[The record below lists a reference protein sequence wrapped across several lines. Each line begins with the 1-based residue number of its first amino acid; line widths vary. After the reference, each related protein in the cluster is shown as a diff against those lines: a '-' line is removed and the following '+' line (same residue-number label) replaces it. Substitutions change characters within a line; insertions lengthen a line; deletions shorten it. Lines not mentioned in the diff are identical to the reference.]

1 MLPRDESLSEAF
13 RTVKIPRRSSLMRK
27 VLAYMGPGFL
37 ISVGYMD
44 PGNWATDL
52 EGGARY
58 GYRLLWVV
66 LLSNLMAILLQTL
79 CVRLGLATGQ
89 DLAQA
94 CRQQFRKPAAI
105 ALWILCELAIVAC
118 DLAEVIGSAIALQ
131 LLFGI
136 PLIAGVAITTFDV
149 LILLGLSKFGFRKL
163 EAIVI
168 TLVATVAGCFLLQ
181 TFLAKPDM
189 AMVAKGMLIPSLPD
203 AEAIVISLGIIGA
216 TVMPHNLYLHSSIVQ
231 TRAHERTAK
240 GIREAIRFNTWDTIG
255 ALGAAFFVNAAILVL
270 AATVFDGRMDQVRE
284 LGDAQKLLK
293 PILGGAAATAFA
305 VALLA
310 AGQSSTITGTL
321 AGQIVMEGFLN
332 WKVAPHIRRIVTRLL
347 AVIPAMFIILISG
360 GNDTTRILTW
370 SQVALSLQLPFAI
383 VPLIVFTS
391 SRKLMRDFVNPLWMT
406 VLSVLAA
413 SVIIG
418 LNLYLVWE
426 RLGPTIL
433 ACIIGACAAFATWVR
448 FGYKERGKA

>member
-1 MLPRDESLSEAF
+1 MVVRDESLPEAF
-13 RTVKIPRRSSLMRK
+13 RTVKIPQRSSLIRK
-27 VLAYMGPGFL
+27 ILAFMGPGFL

-79 CVRLGLATGQ
+79 CVRLGLATGR

-94 CRQQFRKPAAI
+94 CREQFRKPAAI
-105 ALWILCELAIVAC
+105 ALWLLCELAIIAC

-136 PLIAGVAITTFDV
+136 PLIVGVAITTFDV
-149 LILLGLSKFGFRKL
+149 LMLLGLAKFGFRKL

-168 TLVATVAGCFLLQ
+168 TLVATVAGCFMFQ
-181 TFLAKPDM
+181 MFLAKPDYG
-189 AMVAKGMLIPSLPD
+189 MVAKGLLMPSLPD
-203 AEAIVISLGIIGA
+203 ADAVVISLGIIGA

-231 TRAHERTAK
+231 SRTYERTAK

-270 AATVFDGRMDQVRE
+270 AGTVFDGRMAEVRE

-293 PILGGAAATAFA
+293 PILGGVASTAFA

-321 AGQIVMEGFLN
+321 AGQIVMEGFLV
-332 WKVAPHIRRIVTRLL
+332 WKVPPHIRRMITRLM
-347 AVIPAMFIILISG
+347 AVVPAMLIILISG
-360 GNDTTRILTW
+360 GYDTTRILTW

-406 VLSVLAA
+406 VLSIIAA

-433 ACIIGACAAFATWVR
+433 FIIIAAVSAFATWVR

>member
-1 MLPRDESLSEAF
+1 MVVRDESLPEAF
-13 RTVKIPRRSSLMRK
+13 RSVKIPLRSSLIRK
-27 VLAYMGPGFL
+27 ILAFMGPGFL

-79 CVRLGLATGQ
+79 CVRLGLVTGR

-94 CRQQFRKPAAI
+94 CREQFRKPAAI
-105 ALWILCELAIVAC
+105 ALWLLCELAIIAC

-136 PLIAGVAITTFDV
+136 PLIVGVAITTFDV
-149 LILLGLSKFGFRKL
+149 LMLLGLAKFGFRKL

-168 TLVATVAGCFLLQ
+168 TLVATVAGCFMFQ
-181 TFLAKPDM
+181 MFLAKPDFG
-189 AMVAKGMLIPSLPD
+189 MVAKGLLIPSLPD
-203 AEAIVISLGIIGA
+203 ADAIVISLGIIGA

-231 TRAHERTAK
+231 SRTYERTAK

-270 AATVFDGRMDQVRE
+270 AGTVFDGRMAEVRE

-293 PILGGAAATAFA
+293 PILGGVASTAFA

-321 AGQIVMEGFLN
+321 AGQIVMEGFLD
-332 WKVAPHIRRIVTRLL
+332 WKIAPHIRRIITRLM
-347 AVIPAMFIILISG
+347 AVVPAMLIILIYG
-360 GNDTTRILTW
+360 GHDTTRILTW

-391 SRKLMRDFVNPLWMT
+391 NRKIMRDFVNPVWMT
-406 VLSVLAA
+406 ILSIVAA

-426 RLGPTIL
+426 RLGPVVLIS
-433 ACIIGACAAFATWVR
+433 IIGAVSAFATWVR

>member
-1 MLPRDESLSEAF
+1 MQPRDESLSEAF
-13 RTVKIPRRSSLMRK
+13 RTVKIPARSGLMRK

-94 CRQQFRKPAAI
+94 CRQHFRKPAAI
-105 ALWILCELAIVAC
+105 ALWLLCELAIIAC

-136 PLIAGVAITTFDV
+136 PLIAGVAITTLDV

-168 TLVATVAGCFLLQ
+168 TLVATVAGC
-181 TFLAKPDM
+181 
-189 AMVAKGMLIPSLPD
+189 LIPSLPD

-270 AATVFDGRMDQVRE
+270 AGTVFDGRMDEVRE

-332 WKVAPHIRRIVTRLL
+332 WKVAPHVRRIVTRLL
-347 AVIPAMFIILISG
+347 AVVPAMVIILISG

-433 ACIIGACAAFATWVR
+433 ACIIAACAAFATWVR

>member
-1 MLPRDESLSEAF
+1 MVVREETLSEAF
-13 RTVKIPRRSSLMRK
+13 RTVKIPPRSSLVRK
-27 VLAYMGPGFL
+27 VLAFMGPGFL

-79 CVRLGLATGQ
+79 CVRLGLVTGK

-94 CRQQFRKPAAI
+94 CRIHLRKPASI
-105 ALWILCELAIVAC
+105 ALWLLCELAIIAC

-149 LILLGLSKFGFRKL
+149 LMLLGLSKFGFRKL
-163 EAIVI
+163 EAVVI
-168 TLVATVAGCFLLQ
+168 TLVATVAGCFMLQ
-181 TFLAKPDM
+181 TFLAKPDFG
-189 AMVAKGMLIPSLPD
+189 MVAKGLLIPTLPD

-270 AATVFDGRMDQVRE
+270 AGTVFDGRMEEVRE

-293 PILGGAAATAFA
+293 PILGGVASTAFA
-305 VALLA
+305 IALLA

-321 AGQIVMEGFLN
+321 AGQIVMEGFLD
-332 WKVAPHIRRIVTRLL
+332 WKIAPHIRRIVTRLM
-347 AVIPAMFIILISG
+347 AVVPAMGIILVSG
-360 GNDTTRILTW
+360 GHDTTRILTW

-391 SRKLMRDFVNPLWMT
+391 SRKVMREFVNPLWMT
-406 VLSVLAA
+406 ILSIIAA

-426 RLGPTIL
+426 RLGMMIL
-433 ACIIGACAAFATWVR
+433 LGILVAVALFATWVR

>member
-1 MLPRDESLSEAF
+1 MQPRDESLSDAF

-94 CRQQFRKPAAI
+94 CRQHFRKPAAI

-136 PLIAGVAITTFDV
+136 PLIAGVAITTLDV

-168 TLVATVAGCFLLQ
+168 TLVATVAGCFMLQ
-181 TFLAKPDM
+181 TFLAKPDFG
-189 AMVAKGMLIPSLPD
+189 MVAKGMLIPSLPD

-270 AATVFDGRMDQVRE
+270 AGTVFDGRMDEIRE

-293 PILGGAAATAFA
+293 PILGGVASTAFA

-321 AGQIVMEGFLN
+321 AGQIVMEGFLD
-332 WKVAPHIRRIVTRLL
+332 WKIAPHVRRIVTRLL
-347 AVIPAMFIILISG
+347 AVVPAMVIILISG

-391 SRKLMRDFVNPLWMT
+391 SRRLMRDFVNPLWMT

-433 ACIIGACAAFATWVR
+433 VCIIGACAAFATWVR

>member
-1 MLPRDESLSEAF
+1 MFGRDESQAEAF
-13 RTVKIPRRSSLMRK
+13 RTVKIPPRTGLMRK
-27 VLAYMGPGFL
+27 VLAFMGPGFL

-79 CVRLGLATGQ
+79 CVRLGLVTGK

-94 CRQQFRKPAAI
+94 CRQHFRKPAAI
-105 ALWILCELAIVAC
+105 ALWILCEIAIIAC

-131 LLFGI
+131 LLFGL
-136 PLIAGVAITTFDV
+136 PLIIGVGITTFDV
-149 LILLGLSKFGFRKL
+149 LMLLGLAKYGFRKL

-168 TLVATVAGCFLLQ
+168 TLVATVAGCFMLQ
-181 TFLAKPDM
+181 MFLAKPNFG
-189 AMVAKGMLIPSLPD
+189 MVAQGLLIPTLPD

-270 AATVFDGRMDQVRE
+270 AGTVFEGRMDEVRE

-293 PILGGAAATAFA
+293 PILGGVASTAFA

-321 AGQIVMEGFLN
+321 AGQIVMEGFLE
-332 WKVAPHIRRIVTRLL
+332 WKIPPHIRRIVTRLM
-347 AVIPAMFIILISG
+347 AVVPAMLIIWIYG
-360 GNDTTRILTW
+360 GHDTTRILTW

-383 VPLIVFTS
+383 VPLIIFTS
-391 SRKLMRDFVNPLWMT
+391 SRKVMRDFVNPLWMT
-406 VLSVLAA
+406 ILSVIAA
-413 SVIIG
+413 LLVIG

-426 RLGPTIL
+426 RLGPMILVSIL
-433 ACIIGACAAFATWVR
+433 AVVILFATWVR

>member
-1 MLPRDESLSEAF
+1 MFGRDESQAEAF
-13 RTVKIPRRSSLMRK
+13 RTVKIPPHTGLMRK
-27 VLAYMGPGFL
+27 VLAFMGPGFL

-79 CVRLGLATGQ
+79 CVRLGLVTGK

-94 CRQQFRKPAAI
+94 CRQHFRKPAAI
-105 ALWILCELAIVAC
+105 ALWILCEIAIIAC

-136 PLIAGVAITTFDV
+136 PLIIGVGITTFDV
-149 LILLGLSKFGFRKL
+149 LMLLGLAKYGFRKL

-168 TLVATVAGCFLLQ
+168 TLVATVAGCFMLQ
-181 TFLAKPDM
+181 MFLAKPNFG
-189 AMVAKGMLIPSLPD
+189 MVAQGLLIPTLPD

-270 AATVFDGRMDQVRE
+270 AGTVFEGRMDEVRE

-293 PILGGAAATAFA
+293 PILGGVASTAFA

-321 AGQIVMEGFLN
+321 AGQIVMEGFLE
-332 WKVAPHIRRIVTRLL
+332 WKIPPHIRRIVTRLM
-347 AVIPAMFIILISG
+347 AVLPAMLIIWIYG
-360 GNDTTRILTW
+360 GHDTTRILTW

-383 VPLIVFTS
+383 VPLIIFTS
-391 SRKLMRDFVNPLWMT
+391 SRKVMRDFVNPLWMT
-406 VLSVLAA
+406 ILSVIAA
-413 SVIIG
+413 LLVIG

-426 RLGPTIL
+426 RLGPMILVSIL
-433 ACIIGACAAFATWVR
+433 AVVILFATWVR

>member
-1 MLPRDESLSEAF
+1 MVVRDESLPEAF
-13 RTVKIPRRSSLMRK
+13 RTVKIPQRSSLIRK
-27 VLAYMGPGFL
+27 ILAFMGPGFL

-79 CVRLGLATGQ
+79 CVRLGLATGR

-94 CRQQFRKPAAI
+94 CREQFRKPAAI
-105 ALWILCELAIVAC
+105 ALWLLCELAIIAC

-136 PLIAGVAITTFDV
+136 PLIVGVAITTFDV
-149 LILLGLSKFGFRKL
+149 LMLLGLAKFGFRKL

-168 TLVATVAGCFLLQ
+168 TLVATVAGCFMFQ
-181 TFLAKPDM
+181 MFLAKPDYG
-189 AMVAKGMLIPSLPD
+189 MVAKGLLMPSLPD
-203 AEAIVISLGIIGA
+203 ADAVVISLGIIGA

-231 TRAHERTAK
+231 SRTYERTAK

-270 AATVFDGRMDQVRE
+270 AGTVFDGRMAEVRE

-293 PILGGAAATAFA
+293 PILGGVASTAFA

-321 AGQIVMEGFLN
+321 AGQIVMEGFLD
-332 WKVAPHIRRIVTRLL
+332 WKVPPHIRRMSTRLM
-347 AVIPAMFIILISG
+347 AVLPAMLIILISG
-360 GNDTTRILTW
+360 GHDTTRILTW

-406 VLSVLAA
+406 ILSIIAA

-433 ACIIGACAAFATWVR
+433 FIIIAAVSAFATWVR

>member
-1 MLPRDESLSEAF
+1 MQPRDESLSDAF

-66 LLSNLMAILLQTL
+66 LLSNLMAIMFQTL

-94 CRQQFRKPAAI
+94 CRQHFRKPAAI

-136 PLIAGVAITTFDV
+136 PLIAGVAITTLDV

-168 TLVATVAGCFLLQ
+168 TLVATVAGCFMLQ
-181 TFLAKPDM
+181 TFLAKPDFG
-189 AMVAKGMLIPSLPD
+189 MVAKGMLIPSLPD

-270 AATVFDGRMDQVRE
+270 AGTVFDGRMDEIRE

-293 PILGGAAATAFA
+293 PILGGVASTAFA

-321 AGQIVMEGFLN
+321 AGQIVMEGFLD
-332 WKVAPHIRRIVTRLL
+332 WKIAPHVRRIVTRLL
-347 AVIPAMFIILISG
+347 AVVPAMVIILISG

-391 SRKLMRDFVNPLWMT
+391 SRRLMRDFVNPLWMT

-433 ACIIGACAAFATWVR
+433 VCIIGACAAFATWVR

>member
-1 MLPRDESLSEAF
+1 MQPRDESLPEAF
-13 RTVKIPRRSSLMRK
+13 RTVQIPRRSSLMRK

-94 CRQQFRKPAAI
+94 CRQHFRKPAAI
-105 ALWILCELAIVAC
+105 ALWILCEIAIVAC

-168 TLVATVAGCFLLQ
+168 TLVATVAGCFMLQ

-270 AATVFDGRMDQVRE
+270 AGTVFDGRMDEVRE

-293 PILGGAAATAFA
+293 PILGGVASTAFA

-321 AGQIVMEGFLN
+321 AGQIVMEGFLD
-332 WKVAPHIRRIVTRLL
+332 WKVAPHVRRIVTRLL
-347 AVIPAMFIILISG
+347 AVVPAMVIILIFG

-391 SRKLMRDFVNPLWMT
+391 SRRLMRDFVNPLWMT

-413 SVIIG
+413 SVVIG

-433 ACIIGACAAFATWVR
+433 VCIIGACAAFATWVR

>member
-1 MLPRDESLSEAF
+1 MVGRDESLTEAF
-13 RTVKIPRRSSLMRK
+13 RTVKIPQRTGLMRK
-27 VLAYMGPGFL
+27 VLAFMGPGFL

-79 CVRLGLATGQ
+79 CVRLGLVTGK

-94 CRQQFRKPAAI
+94 CREHFRKPAAI
-105 ALWILCELAIVAC
+105 ALWLLCEIAIIAC

-136 PLIAGVAITTFDV
+136 PLIIGVAITTFDV
-149 LILLGLSKFGFRKL
+149 LMLLGLAKFGFRKL

-168 TLVATVAGCFLLQ
+168 TLVATVAGCFMLQ
-181 TFLAKPDM
+181 MFLAKPNFG
-189 AMVAKGMLIPSLPD
+189 MVAQGLLIPSLPD

-231 TRAHERTAK
+231 TRAHQRTAK
-240 GIREAIRFNTWDTIG
+240 GIREAIRYNTWDTIG

-270 AATVFDGRMDQVRE
+270 AGTVFDGRMDEVRE

-293 PILGGAAATAFA
+293 PILGGVASTAFA

-321 AGQIVMEGFLN
+321 AGQIVMEGFLD
-332 WKVAPHIRRIVTRLL
+332 WKIAPHTRRIITRLM
-347 AVIPAMFIILISG
+347 AVVPAMLIILIYG
-360 GNDTTRILTW
+360 GHDTTRILTW

-383 VPLIVFTS
+383 VPLIFFTS
-391 SRKLMRDFVNPLWMT
+391 
-406 VLSVLAA
+406 
-413 SVIIG
+413 
-418 LNLYLVWE
+418 
-426 RLGPTIL
+426 
-433 ACIIGACAAFATWVR
+433 
-448 FGYKERGKA
+448 

>member
-1 MLPRDESLSEAF
+1 MFGRDESQAEAF
-13 RTVKIPRRSSLMRK
+13 RTVKIPQRTGLMRK
-27 VLAYMGPGFL
+27 VLAFMGPGFL

-79 CVRLGLATGQ
+79 CVRLGLVTGK

-94 CRQQFRKPAAI
+94 CRQHFRKPAAI
-105 ALWILCELAIVAC
+105 ALWILCEIAIIAC

-136 PLIAGVAITTFDV
+136 PLIIGVGITTFDV
-149 LILLGLSKFGFRKL
+149 LMLLGLAKYGFRKL

-168 TLVATVAGCFLLQ
+168 TLVATVAGCFMLQ
-181 TFLAKPDM
+181 MFLAKPDFG
-189 AMVAKGMLIPSLPD
+189 MVAQGLVIPTLPD
-203 AEAIVISLGIIGA
+203 GEAVVISLGIIGA

-240 GIREAIRFNTWDTIG
+240 GIREAIRYNTWDTIG

-270 AATVFDGRMDQVRE
+270 AGTVFDGRMQEVRE

-293 PILGGAAATAFA
+293 PILGGVASTAFA

-321 AGQIVMEGFLN
+321 AGQIVMEGFLE
-332 WKVAPHIRRIVTRLL
+332 WKIPPHVRRIVTRLM
-347 AVIPAMFIILISG
+347 AVVPAMLIIFIYG
-360 GNDTTRILTW
+360 GHDTTRILTW

-383 VPLIVFTS
+383 IPLIIFTS

-406 VLSVLAA
+406 ILSVLAA
-413 SVIIG
+413 SVVIG
-418 LNLYLVWE
+418 LNIYLVWE
-426 RLGPTIL
+426 RLGPVILVSIL
-433 ACIIGACAAFATWVR
+433 AVVILFATWVR

>member
-1 MLPRDESLSEAF
+1 MVVRDESLSEAF
-13 RTVKIPRRSSLMRK
+13 RTVKIPPRSSLLRK
-27 VLAYMGPGFL
+27 VLAFMGPGFL

-66 LLSNLMAILLQTL
+66 LLSNLVAILLQTL
-79 CVRLGLATGQ
+79 CVRLGLVTGK

-94 CRQQFRKPAAI
+94 CRIHLRKPASI
-105 ALWILCELAIVAC
+105 ALWLLCELAIIAC

-149 LILLGLSKFGFRKL
+149 LMLLGLSKFGFRKL
-163 EAIVI
+163 EAVVI

-181 TFLAKPDM
+181 TFLAKPDFG
-189 AMVAKGMLIPSLPD
+189 MVAKGLLIPTLPEAD
-203 AEAIVISLGIIGA
+203 AVVISLGIIGA
-216 TVMPHNLYLHSSIVQ
+216 TVMPHNLYLHSAIVQ
-231 TRAHERTAK
+231 TRAHERTAN

-270 AATVFDGRMDQVRE
+270 AGTVFDGRMDEVRE

-293 PILGGAAATAFA
+293 PILGGVASTAFA
-305 VALLA
+305 IALLA

-321 AGQIVMEGFLN
+321 AGQIVMEGFLD
-332 WKVAPHIRRIVTRLL
+332 WKIAPHIRRIVTRLL
-347 AVIPAMFIILISG
+347 AVVPAMVIIIISG
-360 GNDTTRILTW
+360 GHDTTRILTW
-370 SQVALSLQLPFAI
+370 SQVVLSLQLPFAI
-383 VPLIVFTS
+383 IPLIVFTNS
-391 SRKLMRDFVNPLWMT
+391 KKVMREFANPLWMT
-406 VLSVLAA
+406 VLSVISA

-426 RLGPTIL
+426 RLGMTSLLGIVASVAL
-433 ACIIGACAAFATWVR
+433 FATWVR
-448 FGYKERGKA
+448 FGYKERNKA

>member
-1 MLPRDESLSEAF
+1 
-13 RTVKIPRRSSLMRK
+13 
-27 VLAYMGPGFL
+27 MGPGFL

-79 CVRLGLATGQ
+79 CVRLGLVTGK

-136 PLIAGVAITTFDV
+136 PLIIGVGITTFDV
-149 LILLGLSKFGFRKL
+149 LVLLGLSKFGFRKL

-168 TLVATVAGCFLLQ
+168 TLVATVAGCFLFQ
-181 TFLAKPDM
+181 TFLAKPDFV
-189 AMVAKGMLIPSLPD
+189 MVSKGLLIPSLPD
-203 AEAIVISLGIIGA
+203 KDAIVISLGIIGA

-270 AATVFDGRMDQVRE
+270 AGTVFDGRMDEVRE

-293 PILGGAAATAFA
+293 PILGGVASTAFA

-321 AGQIVMEGFLN
+321 SGQIVMEGFLD

-347 AVIPAMFIILISG
+347 AVVPAMFIILISG

-391 SRKLMRDFVNPLWMT
+391 SRKLMRDFVNPVWMT

-426 RLGPTIL
+426 RLNPAIL
-433 ACIIGACAAFATWVR
+433 VCIVGAIAAFATWVR

>member
-1 MLPRDESLSEAF
+1 
-13 RTVKIPRRSSLMRK
+13 
-27 VLAYMGPGFL
+27 MGPGFL

-79 CVRLGLATGQ
+79 CVRLGLVTGK

-131 LLFGI
+131 LLFGF
-136 PLIAGVAITTFDV
+136 PLIIGVGITTFDV
-149 LILLGLSKFGFRKL
+149 LVLLGLSKFGFRKL

-168 TLVATVAGCFLLQ
+168 TLVATVAGCFLFQ
-181 TFLAKPDM
+181 TFLAKPDFV
-189 AMVAKGMLIPSLPD
+189 MVSKGLLIPSLPD
-203 AEAIVISLGIIGA
+203 KDAIVISLGIIGA

-270 AATVFDGRMDQVRE
+270 AGTVFDGRMDEVRE

-293 PILGGAAATAFA
+293 PILGGVASTAFA

-321 AGQIVMEGFLN
+321 SGQIVMEGFLE

-347 AVIPAMFIILISG
+347 AVVPAMFIILISG

-391 SRKLMRDFVNPLWMT
+391 SRKLMRDFVNPVWMT

-426 RLGPTIL
+426 RLNPAIL
-433 ACIIGACAAFATWVR
+433 VCIVGAIAAFATWVR

>member
-1 MLPRDESLSEAF
+1 MQPRDESLPEAF
-13 RTVKIPRRSSLMRK
+13 RTVQIPRRSSLMRK

-94 CRQQFRKPAAI
+94 CRQHFRKPAAI
-105 ALWILCELAIVAC
+105 ALWILCEIAIVAC

-168 TLVATVAGCFLLQ
+168 TLVATVAGCFMLQ

-270 AATVFDGRMDQVRE
+270 AGTVFDGRMDEVRE

-293 PILGGAAATAFA
+293 PILGGVASTAFA
-305 VALLA
+305 IALLHHGNPCRTDCDGRFSQLESRPACSANRYA
-310 AGQSSTITGTL
+310 AACRCTCDGHH
-321 AGQIVMEGFLN
+321 
-332 WKVAPHIRRIVTRLL
+332 PDIRR
-347 AVIPAMFIILISG
+347 
-360 GNDTTRILTW
+360 
-370 SQVALSLQLPFAI
+370 Q
-383 VPLIVFTS
+383 
-391 SRKLMRDFVNPLWMT
+391 
-406 VLSVLAA
+406 
-413 SVIIG
+413 
-418 LNLYLVWE
+418 
-426 RLGPTIL
+426 
-433 ACIIGACAAFATWVR
+433 
-448 FGYKERGKA
+448 

>member
-1 MLPRDESLSEAF
+1 MQPRDESLSEAF
-13 RTVKIPRRSSLMRK
+13 RTVKIPARSGLMRK
-27 VLAYMGPGFL
+27 ILAYMGPGFL

-94 CRQQFRKPAAI
+94 CRQHFRKPAAI
-105 ALWILCELAIVAC
+105 ALWLLCELAIIAC

-136 PLIAGVAITTFDV
+136 PLIAGVAITTLDV

-168 TLVATVAGCFLLQ
+168 TLVATVAGCFMLQ
-181 TFLAKPDM
+181 TFLAKPDFG
-189 AMVAKGMLIPSLPD
+189 MVAKGMLIPSLPD
-203 AEAIVISLGIIGA
+203 AEAVVISLGIIGA

-270 AATVFDGRMDQVRE
+270 AGTVFDGRMDEVRE

-332 WKVAPHIRRIVTRLL
+332 WKVAPHVRRIVTRLL
-347 AVIPAMFIILISG
+347 AVVPAMVIILISG

-391 SRKLMRDFVNPLWMT
+391 SRRLMRDFVNPLWMT

-433 ACIIGACAAFATWVR
+433 VCIIGACAAFATWVR

>member
-1 MLPRDESLSEAF
+1 MVVRDESLPEAF
-13 RTVKIPRRSSLMRK
+13 RTVKIPQRSSLIRK
-27 VLAYMGPGFL
+27 ILAFMGPGFL

-79 CVRLGLATGQ
+79 CVRLGLATGR

-94 CRQQFRKPAAI
+94 CREQFRKPAAI
-105 ALWILCELAIVAC
+105 ALWLLCELAIIAC

-136 PLIAGVAITTFDV
+136 PLIVGVAITTFDV
-149 LILLGLSKFGFRKL
+149 LMLLGLAKFGFRKL

-168 TLVATVAGCFLLQ
+168 TLVATVAGCFMFQ
-181 TFLAKPDM
+181 MFLAKPDYG
-189 AMVAKGMLIPSLPD
+189 MVAKGLLMPSLPD
-203 AEAIVISLGIIGA
+203 ADAVVISLGIIGA

-231 TRAHERTAK
+231 SRTYERTAK

-270 AATVFDGRMDQVRE
+270 AGTVFDGRMAEVRE

-293 PILGGAAATAFA
+293 PILGGVASTAFA

-321 AGQIVMEGFLN
+321 AGQIVMEGFLD
-332 WKVAPHIRRIVTRLL
+332 WKVPPHIRRMITRLM
-347 AVIPAMFIILISG
+347 AVLPAMLIILISG
-360 GNDTTRILTW
+360 GHDTTRILTW

-406 VLSVLAA
+406 VLSIIAA

-433 ACIIGACAAFATWVR
+433 FVIIAAVSAFATWVR

>member
-1 MLPRDESLSEAF
+1 MLPHDESLSEAF

-79 CVRLGLATGQ
+79 CVRLGLVTGK

-136 PLIAGVAITTFDV
+136 PLIIGVGITTFDV
-149 LILLGLSKFGFRKL
+149 LVLLGLSKFGFRKL

-168 TLVATVAGCFLLQ
+168 TLVATVAGCFLFQ
-181 TFLAKPDM
+181 TFLAKPDFV
-189 AMVAKGMLIPSLPD
+189 MVSKGLLIPSLPD
-203 AEAIVISLGIIGA
+203 KDAIVISLGIIGA

-270 AATVFDGRMDQVRE
+270 AGTVFDGRMDEVRE

-293 PILGGAAATAFA
+293 PILGGVASTAFA

-321 AGQIVMEGFLN
+321 SGQIVMEGFLD

-347 AVIPAMFIILISG
+347 AVVPAMFIILISG

-391 SRKLMRDFVNPLWMT
+391 SRKLMRDFVNPVWMT

-426 RLGPTIL
+426 RLNPAIL
-433 ACIIGACAAFATWVR
+433 VCIVGAIAAFATWVR

>member
-1 MLPRDESLSEAF
+1 MVGRDESLTEAF
-13 RTVKIPRRSSLMRK
+13 RTVKIPQRTGLMRK
-27 VLAYMGPGFL
+27 VLAFMGPGFL

-79 CVRLGLATGQ
+79 CVRLGLVTGK

-94 CRQQFRKPAAI
+94 CRQHFRKPAAI
-105 ALWILCELAIVAC
+105 ALWLLCEIAIIAC

-136 PLIAGVAITTFDV
+136 PLIIGVAITTFDV
-149 LILLGLSKFGFRKL
+149 LMLLGLAKFGFRKL

-168 TLVATVAGCFLLQ
+168 TLVATVAGCFMLQ
-181 TFLAKPDM
+181 MFLAKPNFG
-189 AMVAKGMLIPSLPD
+189 MVAQGLLIPSLPD

-231 TRAHERTAK
+231 TRAHLRTAK
-240 GIREAIRFNTWDTIG
+240 GIREAIRYNTWDTIG

-270 AATVFDGRMDQVRE
+270 AGTVFDGRMDEVRE

-293 PILGGAAATAFA
+293 PILGGVASTAFA
-305 VALLA
+305 IALLA

-321 AGQIVMEGFLN
+321 AGQIVMEGFLD
-332 WKVAPHIRRIVTRLL
+332 WKIAPHTRRIVTRLM
-347 AVIPAMFIILISG
+347 AVVPAMLIILIYG
-360 GNDTTRILTW
+360 GHDTTRILTW

-383 VPLIVFTS
+383 VPLIFFTS
-391 SRKLMRDFVNPLWMT
+391 SRKVMRDFVNPLWMT
-406 VLSVLAA
+406 ILSVLAA
-413 SVIIG
+413 SVVIG

-426 RLGPTIL
+426 RLGPVTLVSIL
-433 ACIIGACAAFATWVR
+433 SAVALFAVWVR

>member
-1 MLPRDESLSEAF
+1 MQPRDESLSDAF

-94 CRQQFRKPAAI
+94 CRQHFRKPAAI

-118 DLAEVIGSAIALQ
+118 DLAEVVGSAIALQ

-136 PLIAGVAITTFDV
+136 PLIAGVAITTLDV

-168 TLVATVAGCFLLQ
+168 TLVATVAGCFMLQ
-181 TFLAKPDM
+181 TFLAKPDFG
-189 AMVAKGMLIPSLPD
+189 MVAKGMLIPSLPD

-270 AATVFDGRMDQVRE
+270 AGTVFDGRMDEIRE

-293 PILGGAAATAFA
+293 PILGGVASTAFA

-321 AGQIVMEGFLN
+321 AGQIVMEGFLD
-332 WKVAPHIRRIVTRLL
+332 WKIAPHVRRIVTRLL
-347 AVIPAMFIILISG
+347 AVVPAMVIILISG

-391 SRKLMRDFVNPLWMT
+391 SRRLMRDFVNPLWMT

-433 ACIIGACAAFATWVR
+433 VCIIGACAAFATWVR

>member
-1 MLPRDESLSEAF
+1 
-13 RTVKIPRRSSLMRK
+13 
-27 VLAYMGPGFL
+27 
-37 ISVGYMD
+37 
-44 PGNWATDL
+44 
-52 EGGARY
+52 
-58 GYRLLWVV
+58 
-66 LLSNLMAILLQTL
+66 MAILLQTL
-79 CVRLGLATGQ
+79 CVRLGLVTGK

-94 CRQQFRKPAAI
+94 CRQHFPKPAAI
-105 ALWILCELAIVAC
+105 ALWILCEIAIVAC

-136 PLIAGVAITTFDV
+136 PLIAGVAITTLDV

-168 TLVATVAGCFLLQ
+168 TLVATVAGCFMLQ
-181 TFLAKPDM
+181 TFLAKPDFG
-189 AMVAKGMLIPSLPD
+189 MVAKGMLIPSLPD

-231 TRAHERTAK
+231 SRAHERTAK

-270 AATVFDGRMDQVRE
+270 AGTVFDGRMDEVRE

-332 WKVAPHIRRIVTRLL
+332 WKVAPHVRRIVTRLL
-347 AVIPAMFIILISG
+347 AVVPAMVIILIFG

-391 SRKLMRDFVNPLWMT
+391 SRRLMRDFVNPLWMT
-406 VLSVLAA
+406 VLSILAA
-413 SVIIG
+413 SVVIG

-433 ACIIGACAAFATWVR
+433 VCIIGACAAFATWVR

>member
-1 MLPRDESLSEAF
+1 MVVQEETLSEAF
-13 RTVKIPRRSSLMRK
+13 RTVKIPQRSNLVRK
-27 VLAYMGPGFL
+27 ILAYMGPGFL

-79 CVRLGLATGQ
+79 CVRLGLVTGK

-94 CRQQFRKPAAI
+94 CRIHLRKPAAI
-105 ALWILCELAIVAC
+105 ALWLLCEVAIIAC

-136 PLIAGVAITTFDV
+136 PLIVGVAITTFDV
-149 LILLGLSKFGFRKL
+149 LLLLGLSKFGFRKL

-168 TLVATVAGCFLLQ
+168 TLVATVAGCFMLQ
-181 TFLAKPDM
+181 TFLAKP
-189 AMVAKGMLIPSLPD
+189 AFGMVAKGLFIPTLPD
-203 AEAIVISLGIIGA
+203 AEAVVISLGIIGA

-270 AATVFDGRMDQVRE
+270 SGTVFDGRMEEVRE

-293 PILGGAAATAFA
+293 PILGGIASTAFA
-305 VALLA
+305 IALLA

-321 AGQIVMEGFLN
+321 AGQIVMEGFLD
-332 WKVAPHIRRIVTRLL
+332 WKIAPHVRRIVTRLM
-347 AVIPAMFIILISG
+347 AVVPAMGIIMVSG
-360 GNDTTRILTW
+360 GHDTTRILTW

-391 SRKLMRDFVNPLWMT
+391 SRKVMREFVNPRWMT
-406 VLSVLAA
+406 VLSIIAA

-426 RLGPTIL
+426 RLGMVALLCIL
-433 ACIIGACAAFATWVR
+433 ITVALFATWVR

>member
-1 MLPRDESLSEAF
+1 
-13 RTVKIPRRSSLMRK
+13 
-27 VLAYMGPGFL
+27 MGPGFL

-79 CVRLGLATGQ
+79 CVRLGLVTGK

-136 PLIAGVAITTFDV
+136 PLIIGVGITTFDV
-149 LILLGLSKFGFRKL
+149 LVLLGLSKFGFRKL

-168 TLVATVAGCFLLQ
+168 TLVATVAGCFLFQ
-181 TFLAKPDM
+181 TFLAKPDFV
-189 AMVAKGMLIPSLPD
+189 MVSKGLLIPSLPD
-203 AEAIVISLGIIGA
+203 KDAIVISLGIIGA

-270 AATVFDGRMDQVRE
+270 AGTVFDGRMDEVRE
-284 LGDAQKLLK
+284 FGDAQKLLK
-293 PILGGAAATAFA
+293 PILGGVASTAFA

-321 AGQIVMEGFLN
+321 SGQIVMEGFLD

-347 AVIPAMFIILISG
+347 AVVPAMFIILISG

-391 SRKLMRDFVNPLWMT
+391 SRKLMRDFVNPVWMT

-426 RLGPTIL
+426 RLNPAIL
-433 ACIIGACAAFATWVR
+433 VCIVGAIAAFATWVR

>member
-1 MLPRDESLSEAF
+1 MQPRDESLSEAF

-94 CRQQFRKPAAI
+94 CRQHFRKPAAI

-136 PLIAGVAITTFDV
+136 PLIAGVAITTLDV

-168 TLVATVAGCFLLQ
+168 TLVATVAGCFMLQ
-181 TFLAKPDM
+181 TFLAKPDFG
-189 AMVAKGMLIPSLPD
+189 MVAKGMLIPSLPD

-270 AATVFDGRMDQVRE
+270 AGTVFDGRMDEVRE

-293 PILGGAAATAFA
+293 PILGGVASTAFA

-321 AGQIVMEGFLN
+321 AGQIVMEGFLD
-332 WKVAPHIRRIVTRLL
+332 WKIAPHVRRIVTRLL
-347 AVIPAMFIILISG
+347 AVVPAMVIILISG

-391 SRKLMRDFVNPLWMT
+391 SRRLMRDFVNPLWMT

-433 ACIIGACAAFATWVR
+433 VCIIGACAAFATWVR

>member
-1 MLPRDESLSEAF
+1 MIGRDELQTEAF
-13 RTVKIPRRSSLMRK
+13 RTVKIPPRTGLMRK
-27 VLAYMGPGFL
+27 VLAFMGPGFL

-79 CVRLGLATGQ
+79 CVRLGLVTGK

-94 CRQQFRKPAAI
+94 CRQHFRKPAAI
-105 ALWILCELAIVAC
+105 ALWVLCEIAIIAC

-136 PLIAGVAITTFDV
+136 PLIIGVGITTFDV
-149 LILLGLSKFGFRKL
+149 LMLLGLAKFGFRKL

-168 TLVATVAGCFLLQ
+168 TLVATVAGCFMLQ
-181 TFLAKPDM
+181 MFLAKPNF
-189 AMVAKGMLIPSLPD
+189 GMIAQGLLIPTLPD

-240 GIREAIRFNTWDTIG
+240 GIREAIRYNTWDTIG

-270 AATVFDGRMDQVRE
+270 AGTVFDGRMQEVRE

-293 PILGGAAATAFA
+293 PILGGVASTAFA

-321 AGQIVMEGFLN
+321 AGQIVMEGFLE
-332 WKVAPHIRRIVTRLL
+332 WKIAPHIRRIITRLM
-347 AVIPAMFIILISG
+347 AVVPATLIILIYG
-360 GNDTTRILTW
+360 GHDTTRILTW

-391 SRKLMRDFVNPLWMT
+391 SRKVMRDFVNPLWMT
-406 VLSVLAA
+406 ILSVLAA
-413 SVIIG
+413 SIVIG

-426 RLGPTIL
+426 RLGPVFLISIL
-433 ACIIGACAAFATWVR
+433 GAVTLFAVWVR

>member
-1 MLPRDESLSEAF
+1 MQPRDESLSDAF

-66 LLSNLMAILLQTL
+66 LLSNLMAIMFQTL

-94 CRQQFRKPAAI
+94 CRQHFRKPAAI

-136 PLIAGVAITTFDV
+136 PLIAGVAITTLDV

-168 TLVATVAGCFLLQ
+168 TLVATVAGCFMLQ
-181 TFLAKPDM
+181 TFLAKPDFG
-189 AMVAKGMLIPSLPD
+189 MVAMGMLIPSLPD

-270 AATVFDGRMDQVRE
+270 AGTVFDGRMDEIRE

-293 PILGGAAATAFA
+293 PILGGVASTAFA

-321 AGQIVMEGFLN
+321 AGQIVMEGFLD
-332 WKVAPHIRRIVTRLL
+332 WKIAPHVRRIVTRLL
-347 AVIPAMFIILISG
+347 VVVPAMVIILISG

-391 SRKLMRDFVNPLWMT
+391 SRRLMRDFVNPLWMT

-433 ACIIGACAAFATWVR
+433 VCIIGACAAFATWVR